1 MTITEERPPA
11 RPLDDSAAASSGR
24 ERGGDSTIGAA
35 SRWRLAFR
43 IALRESLRRPGRTT
57 LVMLL
62 VLVPVAAMTMGIV
75 IARSQVVSG
84 VDGWERRLG
93 SADVVLVGGFPFELD
108 PPPGVEPVTIDEV
121 QLPVGS
127 TVVEYDSVYS
137 PIPDIGLGGNNSV
150 EFTDVPLDELGAGVG
165 YDLIDGRA
173 PRSASEV
180 AISREVASASGV
192 GVGDV
197 LDLTN
202 PDLTLDVVGVVENI
216 DRLSAQFMILDDID
230 RDLVRPGQLQVN
242 RLVTFPADVDPVEA
256 SRELAAIGAARPSS
270 SGPPSAAFHLES
282 RWLDHHSWT
291 SGGGQPEPGLLIVA
305 WAASVVLFAAL
316 GIVIAAAFAVSAR
329 RQLVTIGQ
337 LSANGAP
344 HRLIRRVLGLQ
355 GTVTALVA
363 ATLGLGVGILLA
375 VLGQPIV
382 EEVLDRRIDG
392 LDVRPW
398 DLVVIVVTAT
408 AAGTIAALV
417 PARSTSRMPVL
428 AALSGRR
435 PVSDPPGWMAPT
447 GVALF
452 VGGWLVLLGV
462 VTTDVASDSSGV
474 FVALAGIAGGLG
486 ILFGMVCCSPIV
498 VHLVGRLADRLRGSG
513 RLAVRSLARTRG
525 RSAAIVTSIATVMA
539 IGTAALTAG
548 ASVDARDSETGT
560 GVYASN
566 TVHLE
571 FQREVFDR
579 ERQTGF
585 DPVTGQPDLAFRNEP
600 LVDLVTPAPVPAE
613 INEAI
618 DAVMGDVS
626 PLEIRS
632 AGFVDDHLHLAV
644 ADEDLLNFLEVS
656 AEARS
661 AIDGGTVLTAGVWSG
676 RDATGVSTSGER
688 IEIDLE
694 ALETA
699 GLRELDGAL
708 TLVERRA
715 SQLRI
720 GALISE
726 REAAERELVMVP
738 IRYLYERSTPLTLD
752 ERARIH
758 SFSPFEPVN
767 DSAFLLPGED
777 PSTVDSR
784 SAGNEQIVLDGYWSV
799 FAPSPSE

>member
-1 MTITEERPPA
+1 
-11 RPLDDSAAASSGR
+11 
-24 ERGGDSTIGAA
+24 
-35 SRWRLAFR
+35 
-43 IALRESLRRPGRTT
+43 
-57 LVMLL
+57 MLL
-62 VLVPVAAMTMGIV
+62 VLVPVAAMTRGIV

-108 PPPGVEPVTIDEV
+108 SPPGVEPVTMDEV
-121 QLPVGS
+121 DLPAGS
-127 TVVEYDSVYS
+127 TVVEFDSVYS
-137 PIPDIGLGGNNSV
+137 PIPDIGLDGNNSV

-173 PRSASEV
+173 PGSAGEV
-180 AISREVASASGV
+180 AISREVASVSGL

-202 PDLTLDVVGVVENI
+202 PDMTLDVVGVVENI
-216 DRLSAQFMILDDID
+216 DRLSAQFLILDDID
-230 RDLVRPGQLQVN
+230 RNIVRPGQLQVN
-242 RLVTFPADVDPVEA
+242 QLITFPDGVDPVEA
-256 SRELAAIGAARPSS
+256 SRELAAVGAARPNSS
-270 SGPPSAAFHLES
+270 LPPSAAFHLES
-282 RWLDHHSWT
+282 RWLVERWS
-291 SGGGQPEPGLLIVA
+291 SGGGQPEPELLIVA

-329 RQLVTIGQ
+329 RQLVTVGQ

-355 GTVTALVA
+355 GTITALVA
-363 ATLGLGVGILLA
+363 AILGVGVGI
-375 VLGQPIV
+375 VLSAIGQPIV

-398 DLVVIVVTAT
+398 DLVVIAATAT
-408 AAGTIAALV
+408 VAGTIAALV

-447 GVALF
+447 GVSLF
-452 VGGWLVLLGV
+452 VGGWLILLGV

-474 FVALAGIAGGLG
+474 FVALAGIVGGLG

-560 GVYASN
+560 GIYAFN
-566 TVHLE
+566 TVHLD

-579 ERQTGF
+579 ERETGV
-585 DPVTGQPDLAFRNEP
+585 DPVSGRPDLVFRDGP
-600 LVDLVTPAPVPAE
+600 LVDLVTPTAVPVE
-613 INEAI
+613 ISDAI
-618 DAVMGDVS
+618 DAVMGGVN

-632 AGFVDDHLHLAV
+632 AGFVGSGHRLAL
-644 ADEDLLNFLEVS
+644 ADERLLDFLGVGD
-656 AEARS
+656 EAR
-661 AIDGGTVLTAGVWSG
+661 AALDGGAALTATPWGDVGALGV
-676 RDATGVSTSGER
+676 TTSGEPV
-688 IEIDLE
+688 EI
-694 ALETA
+694 ALDA
-699 GLRELDGAL
+699 SDAVVPGELSDGL
-708 TLVERRA
+708 TLAARRA
-715 SQLRI
+715 SQLGI
-720 GALISE
+720 GGLISE
-726 REAAERELVMVP
+726 REATARELVMEPV
-738 IRYLYERSTPLTLD
+738 RYLYERSTPLTLD

-777 PSTVDSR
+777 PSTVDAR

-799 FAPSPSE
+799 FAPSPNESTSQLVLAGITLAVALALTLLVVAIGLSLAATESREERAILLATGASPLTLRRLAAVK